1 MKWIDFLCFFIF
13 IPSLVYG
20 SGAYSYRMPKGKMD
34 PQALTV
40 IGVYQKHQ
48 IEEGETMLDI
58 ARYYDLGY
66 QELMASFP
74 NRPLVALSGKNYH
87 NPYTLGFTIFL

>member
-1 MKWIDFLCFFIF
+1 MKWVDFLCFFIF

-66 QELMASFP
+66 QELMHAGF
-74 NRPLVALSGKNYH
+74 YH
-87 NPYTLGFTIFL
+87 FFIKKE